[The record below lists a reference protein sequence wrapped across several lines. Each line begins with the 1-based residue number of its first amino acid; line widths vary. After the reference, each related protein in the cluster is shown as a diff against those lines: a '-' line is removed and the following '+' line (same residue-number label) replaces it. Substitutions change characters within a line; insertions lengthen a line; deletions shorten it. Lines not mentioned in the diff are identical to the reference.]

1 MILFTRIIIFILKRG
16 GGGKNGLRWDKKKG
30 FLMGSRKKFCRWA
43 MDGKC
48 NDIPSPCTGKKG
60 LQHNSSLE
68 LAEKYSRP

>member
-1 MILFTRIIIFILKRG
+1 
-16 GGGKNGLRWDKKKG
+16 
-30 FLMGSRKKFCRWA
+30 MGSRKKFCRWA